1 MPYIA
6 REPAYGAF
14 EKQSITADG
23 STTTFSLDYTI
34 GSTSSILV
42 SVAGVHQEPE
52 VAYNLGSGGTQIVF
66 STAPAAADTVFIVYL
81 GIALDVATLP
91 TNAFTDRTELSS
103 AADDDLLLIYDTDAA
118 TIKKI
123 QKSNVSANT
132 GNIQVGITGAN
143 EIDTTSGNL
152 TIDSAGGTV
161 TVDDNLTVSG
171 DLTVN
176 GTTTSINSTTVDV
189 VNSFR
194 FEGATA
200 NDFETNLT
208 VVDPTADR
216 TISLPDAT
224 GTVALTSDLT
234 SYITASS
241 TDTLTNKTI
250 NSASNTITITESNI
264 SDLGSYIEAA
274 TSDTLTNKTINA
286 SNNTITNIGSSE
298 TIADLIT
305 GRTELAT
312 QAADNDVLLIYDT
325 DATALKKIQKS
336 NLSPTLTYNTRTA
349 TGNGSTAAYTV
360 TSGMTVDTVL
370 VTENGVLQE
379 PTTDYT
385 ISGTTLTFGTAPA
398 SGVNIVIR
406 ELPV

>member
-194 FEGATA
+194 FEGSTA
-200 NDFETNLT
+200 DGFETNLT

-216 TISLPDAT
+216 TITLPNAT

>member
-14 EKQSITADG
+14 EKQSLTADG

-34 GSTSSILV
+34 GSSSSILV

-66 STAPAAADTVFIVYL
+66 STAPAAVDTVFIVYL

-103 AADDDLLLIYDTDAA
+103 AADDDLLLIYDTDAN

-216 TISLPDAT
+216 TITLPNAT
-224 GTVALTSDLT
+224 GQVVLRDT
-234 SYITASS
+234 

-305 GRTELAT
+305 GQSELAT

-385 ISGTTLTFGTAPA
+385 ISETTLTFGTAPA